1 MLFMHFIHG
10 SSRSFLRT
18 LGDHIYFVHVNCA
31 SRFVYG
37 TLDGHTVS
45 HVILERVLIV
55 DVKNFV
61 FNVVD
66 KNHVFTSLKALVAT
80 CFMT

>member
-1 MLFMHFIHG
+1 
-10 SSRSFLRT
+10 
-18 LGDHIYFVHVNCA
+18 VNCA

-55 DVKNFV
+55 DVENFV

-66 KNHVFTSLKALVAT
+66 KNHVLTGLKALVAT